1 MGSQMDD
8 TLKLLE
14 KLERFIKQEQAVAN
28 DQLLKSW
35 ARPLNERLQKGL
47 SQRFNKLSIDEDK
60 SRVRVYL
67 DGGESRFREGDLI
80 CLHRGDPL
88 QDIMARHLSF
98 EKDDEDSWLLRGRAS
113 TALLLQGCEGG
124 SFFADADGMDLS
136 TYYERTI
143 NDLRERSNGAKILAL
158 FGEDPEISF
167 NEADYEYAE
176 KLASKDGFNDNQT
189 QAIALAYAAEQAACI
204 QGPPG
209 TGKTRVLAFIASLL
223 VKRGERVLI
232 TSHSHMAINNALNK
246 VHEFG
251 IDLAKVGSKTQKK
264 GLSEEIQ
271 MLDDL
276 SDWVDAPFRRGVG
289 YVIGATPFATC
300 NSRLQAHGF
309 DTVIFDEASQVN
321 ALLALMA
328 MRKGQKFIF
337 IGDHKQLPPVILSK
351 SILETNDW
359 SVFAALTSSLS
370 DHTVML
376 NETYRLNRWLA
387 DWPSRKYYGGKLKPA
402 PMAAERR
409 RTLDISP
416 HSEHGRLLTIDEGT
430 VFIPSAERSAT
441 TVNRTDANLTAKIC
455 QAALDAGLEPEEIGL
470 VAPYRAQGRILRSL
484 LAKTLG
490 KKSAEKIVADTV
502 ERMQGQEREL
512 VILSLVTTDPMF
524 LTIMGEFIFQP
535 QRINVSITR
544 AKSRLIIIGPESP
557 DSDKFADSH
566 VRQWVDDYND
576 LIRHCWKVN
585 L

>member
-1 MGSQMDD
+1 MEN
-8 TLKLLE
+8 TEKVLR
-14 KLERFIKQEQAVAN
+14 KLERFIEQEQTMAN
-28 DQLLKSW
+28 EQLLKSW
-35 ARPLNERLQKGL
+35 SRPLVERLQKGL
-47 SQRFNKLSIDEDK
+47 SQRFKGLSIDEDK
-60 SRVRVYL
+60 NRVRVYL

-80 CLHRGDPL
+80 CLHRGDPV
-88 QDIMARHLSF
+88 QDIMARYMSF

-113 TALLLQGCEGG
+113 TALLLQGYEGG

-136 TYYERTI
+136 AYYERTI
-143 NDLRERSNGAKILAL
+143 NDLRDMPNGARILAL
-158 FGEDPEISF
+158 FGEAPEISF

-176 KLASKDGFNDNQT
+176 DLASKEGFNDNQT
-189 QAIALAYAAEQAACI
+189 QAIALAYAAEQVACI

-223 VKRGERVLI
+223 VRRGERVLI

-251 IDLAKVGSKTQKK
+251 VDLAKVGSKTQKK
-264 GLSEEIQ
+264 GLNGGIQ
-271 MLDDL
+271 LLDDL

-309 DTVIFDEASQVN
+309 DTIIFDEASQVN

-359 SVFAALTSSLS
+359 SAFAVLTSNLS

-387 DWPSRKYYGGKLKPA
+387 DWPSRKYYSGKLRAA
-402 PMAAERR
+402 PIAAERR
-409 RTLDISP
+409 RALDISP
-416 HSEHGRLLTIDEGT
+416 QSEYGRLLALDEGP
-430 VFIPSAERSAT
+430 VFIPSTERSAT
-441 TVNRTDANLTAKIC
+441 TANRTDANLIAKIC
-455 QAALDAGLEPEEIGL
+455 QEALEAGLEPEEIGL
-470 VAPYRAQGRILRSL
+470 VAPYRAQGRILRRI

-490 KKSAEKIVADTV
+490 KETAEKIVADTV

-512 VILSLVTTDPMF
+512 VILSLVTTDPIF
-524 LTIMGEFIFQP
+524 LTIMGEFLFQP

-544 AKSRLIIIGPESP
+544 AKSRLIIIGPEPP
-557 DSDKFADSH
+557 DSDIFADSH

-576 LIRHCWKVN
+576 LIHHCHTVK